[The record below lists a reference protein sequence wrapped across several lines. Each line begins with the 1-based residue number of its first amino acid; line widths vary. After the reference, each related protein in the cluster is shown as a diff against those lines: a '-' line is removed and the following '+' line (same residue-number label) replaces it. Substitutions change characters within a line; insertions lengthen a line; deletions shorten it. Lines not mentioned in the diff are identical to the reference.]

1 MTASMTTTEIRRHGG
16 TLLYGDDALNA
27 LSQEIIRCSIEVH
40 RALGP
45 GLRESVYETA
55 LCIELRRA
63 GVEVKRQV
71 GIPLYYKDELISEH
85 RPDVIVGG
93 RIVAEI
99 KCVEHFDPIHTAIML
114 TYLRVTGLR
123 LGLLLNFKTAY
134 MTHGI
139 KRVML

>member
-1 MTASMTTTEIRRHGG
+1 M
-16 TLLYGDDALNA
+16 
-27 LSQEIIRCSIEVH
+27 
-40 RALGP
+40 GP
-45 GLRESVYETA
+45 GLLESVYETA

-134 MTHGI
+134 MTHGNQTRNVVRLRASVSPWFVSKPRSAKHGTARI
-139 KRVML
+139 A